1 MSVVDVEILSARTA
15 QGTSDKFD
23 TNGPNTIC
31 GSGIFGDGEGAKIQF
46 THNGS
51 VWQDHYLN
59 GVLQEIDSRHTMI
72 TILGPGLFRVI
83 KSATAQAIS
92 IVRWYSEA
100 DR

>member
-1 MSVVDVEILSARTA
+1 MSVVDIEIISASTS
-15 QGTSDKFD
+15 QVVSDKFD
-23 TNGPNTIC
+23 SSGPNTIC
-31 GSGIFGDGEGAKIQF
+31 ASGIFGTDEGAKIQF

-59 GVLQEIDSRHTMI
+59 GVLQEIDSKHTMI

-83 KSATAQAIS
+83 KSATASPIS
-92 IVRWYSEA
+92 IVRWFSEV